1 MREGLIVCGMSVLYV
16 SVYVCCMY
24 YVCTYVLY
32 VYMYIHMCIRMHV
45 CGICICNSLSIIY
58 VHICV
63 RMSHGITDHFFFPV
77 QVPTKYNGVGL
88 SNTQVGGAWWEGL
101 DPRVGST
108 CRFM

>member
-1 MREGLIVCGMSVLYV
+1 MREGLIVCGMNVLYV

-32 VYMYIHMCIRMHV
+32 VYVYTYTCMWYMYV
-45 CGICICNSLSIIY
+45 ICIYNSLFIIY
-58 VHICV
+58 VCICV
-63 RMSHGITDHFFFPV
+63 RMSHSITDRFFFPV

-88 SNTQVGGAWWEGL
+88 SNTQVGGARWKGL
-101 DPRVGST
+101 DPLGGST

>member
-1 MREGLIVCGMSVLYV
+1 MWHECFICECICMLYV
-16 SVYVCCMY
+16 LCMYVCVICI
-24 YVCTYVLY
+24 YVYTYVFTY
-32 VYMYIHMCIRMHV
+32 ACMWYMYV
-45 CGICICNSLSIIY
+45 ICICNSLSIIY

-77 QVPTKYNGVGL
+77 QVPTRYNGVGL

-101 DPRVGST
+101 DPRGGST